1 MKIRAHVLPEVLNQT
16 KKLKKVFIG
25 TLIAASHCQDSSIFS
40 PMLQET
46 ATPQIHLLMDLQLN
60 PAVEDIKGSINWICY

>member
-1 MKIRAHVLPEVLNQT
+1 MKLGKHVLPEVLNQT

-46 ATPQIHLLMDLQLN
+46 ATPQIHLLMDLLNIQLN
-60 PAVEDIKGSINWICY
+60 PAVEDVKGSIN